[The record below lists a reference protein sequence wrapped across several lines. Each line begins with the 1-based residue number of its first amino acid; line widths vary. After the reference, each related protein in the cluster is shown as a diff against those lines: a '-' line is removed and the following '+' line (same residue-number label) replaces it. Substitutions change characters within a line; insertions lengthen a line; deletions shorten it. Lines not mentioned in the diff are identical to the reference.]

1 MKSPKRGPGRPTGRL
16 TAGRPSTRDRL
27 LAAAQTLFARH
38 GYHGATMQMLGA
50 RIGISKPSIL
60 YHFPSKRRL
69 YGAVLE
75 GIVARLASEMSP
87 RAGDVADPLDGIN
100 AVVDQLLR
108 WARQNPEDL
117 TVILR
122 DLLDRQDD
130 RDGATPLAF
139 AAITRKLRKPFERA
153 RAAGILRGWDPDI
166 LLFQFIG
173 TIVYFHVAA
182 PTIARLVRPGARSQL
197 DARFASGV
205 HRLLAACVHHGSTT
219 GYSAE
224 HGNTAGSGRA
234 ASKAR

>member
-1 MKSPKRGPGRPTGRL
+1 MKSPKRGPGRPAGRL

-38 GYHGATMQMLGA
+38 GYHGATMQMLGV

-69 YGAVLE
+69 YGAVLD
-75 GIVARLASEMSP
+75 GIVARLASEMRP
-87 RAGDVADPLDGIN
+87 PAANAADPLDDVN

-108 WARQNPEDL
+108 WARKNPEDL

-122 DLLDRQDD
+122 DLLDRQED
-130 RDGATPLAF
+130 RDGAAPLAF

-182 PTIARLVRPGARSQL
+182 PTIARLVRASARSHL
-197 DARFASGV
+197 DARFSSSV
-205 HRLLAACVHHGSTT
+205 HRVLAACVHHEGAAS
-219 GYSAE
+219 YLDE

-234 ASKAR
+234 ANKAR